1 DPSQMVRIDM
11 SEYQQE
17 HSAHRLF
24 GAPPGYVGFEQGGQ
38 LTEAVLR
45 KPFSVVLFDEIEK
58 AHPKIFE
65 TLLQVLDDGR
75 MTDGQGK
82 IVNFK
87 NTIIVMTSNMG
98 QQTIL
103 HTLCGKTTTD
113 MEVERCKQ
121 EVMQQLRLRVAPEF
135 INRIDNIVMFMPLSK
150 ADVAKI
156 TEMLLK
162 KEQKKLKE
170 EGGITTIIDP
180 SAVRFIVSRG
190 YQPEF
195 GARPIKR
202 AIIDYIINPFTSD
215 LINGT
220 INKERPI
227 YISEVNN
234 KIIFRNGTT

>member
-1 DPSQMVRIDM
+1 
-11 SEYQQE
+11 
-17 HSAHRLF
+17 
-24 GAPPGYVGFEQGGQ
+24 
-38 LTEAVLR
+38 
-45 KPFSVVLFDEIEK
+45 
-58 AHPKIFE
+58 
-65 TLLQVLDDGR
+65 
-75 MTDGQGK
+75 
-82 IVNFK
+82 
-87 NTIIVMTSNMG
+87 
-98 QQTIL
+98 
-103 HTLCGKTTTD
+103 
-113 MEVERCKQ
+113 
-121 EVMQQLRLRVAPEF
+121 
-135 INRIDNIVMFMPLSK
+135 MFMPLSK

-234 KIIFRNGTT
+234 KIIIRNGTT